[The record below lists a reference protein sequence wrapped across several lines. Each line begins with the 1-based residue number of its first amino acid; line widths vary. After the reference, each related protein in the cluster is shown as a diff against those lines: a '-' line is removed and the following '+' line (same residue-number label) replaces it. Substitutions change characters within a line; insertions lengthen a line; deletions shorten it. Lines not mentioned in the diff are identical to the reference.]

1 MNRKLP
7 NSASPP
13 IRYGLFSIANQL
25 RTGIVLLVATVL
37 LLTSGILISL
47 SFRVQLQQLEVVQQE
62 RSRATASAIDA
73 YLDDLQRKLSY
84 LARVRGLTDLSPE
97 IQQRLLEALTRHNSA
112 YEAVA
117 ILDSTGR
124 VTSSVSPYQKVTF
137 NNLAKSS
144 LFLRAL
150 NQQEDVI
157 SPVELDRTIDQ
168 PVVTLAVPIRNEQDV
183 VNGVLIARIN
193 LKFLWFLLY
202 QTNVSKTGYA
212 YVIDNRN
219 YLIAAK
225 GKVPDVSTLQ
235 DLSKR
240 PFIENFTKLN
250 SAKPLSPYQGL
261 KGVEVIGSLAPIRS
275 LRWKVVVELPTAEA
289 YAPVREML
297 LVMGVALVLAMVLAA
312 GLGVFFSRRI
322 VRPLQVLTRA
332 AARISAGDL
341 DAVVNVRRRNEL
353 GTLAATFN
361 RMTTQLRGLIEEL
374 TRSEQL
380 YRTMARNFPNGAVL
394 LFDKNLRYMLAE
406 GTGLAAEGLS
416 KELLE
421 GKTLW
426 QALPSETCVQV
437 EPIYRA
443 ALAGTTTVTE
453 VSYDDRIYVVHT
465 LPVKNEQGEIF
476 AGMVMTQDITDRKHF
491 ETQLKESEERFRLM
505 VEGSE
510 QVFFYVHDNN
520 YTVEYVSPSVKAVLG
535 YEPEELIGKHCNSL
549 LAGELSLATAIELT
563 QKALL
568 TGQRGDAYVVLS
580 GHKDGR
586 VLVTEVSETPLVRN
600 GQVVGMQGFVR
611 DITERHQALEQLR
624 ATAERDRLL
633 KEMALR
639 IRSSLDL
646 EQILNTTVA
655 EVRQFLQ
662 ADRVLTYRF
671 DDVETP
677 SGKDLRAVVFAES
690 VASKCSSVLGLV
702 LEERAY
708 VEEMK
713 AIYSQGLTQVFHDLS
728 LQLKELSPLRTKY
741 FAQYQ
746 VKASLAVPILL
757 GEQLFGV
764 LVAQQCSNPR
774 EWQPFEIDLLEKL
787 ASQVA
792 IAIQQAKL
800 YEEVQRLNADLEQ
813 RNQELEL
820 RVAERTAHLQ
830 QTNEQLQVKIAE
842 RRQAEEELVT
852 AYHHLHESERQFR
865 TLVANIPGAVYQC
878 HWDADW
884 QMEFIS
890 EAIEEICGYPAS
902 DFVKNH
908 QRTFNSIIHYDD
920 RALTY
925 AVASEAIEAKKPYI
939 LEYRIIHAD
948 GSMRWVYDKG
958 QGVFAEDGEL
968 LSLDGVIF
976 DITERKRVQE
986 ALRESEERYRSI
998 VENASDLICVI
1009 SLDRK
1014 YLYVSPNYSRVL
1026 GYEVEE
1032 MIGREWVPLIH
1043 PEDLAR
1049 LSSCNEKMIESPESR
1064 TSPEYRF
1071 KHKNGSWRWLISTA
1085 SCVRDSTGNP
1095 LHIVAIARD
1104 VTERVRA
1111 EEELRQAKE
1120 AAEIANQAKS
1130 EFLANMSHELRTPLN
1145 GILGYAQ
1152 ILKRDKNLIPQ
1163 QQQGIKIIQ
1172 QCGEHLLTLINDILD
1187 LSKIEARKMELYIS
1201 EFCLPEF
1208 IKDIVEMFR
1217 LRAQEK
1223 GLTFLYEQLTPLPR
1237 AVRGDEQKLRQVLI
1251 NLLGNAVKFTEK
1263 GGVAFKV
1270 GCVGQETAESQ
1281 KLKLKSQNL
1290 NPQSPIPIAPNPH
1303 RSFSEEGPRVPQSP
1317 IPKIRFQVE
1326 DTGIGIP
1333 PDKLEEIFLPFQQV
1347 SEKRLSVGG
1356 TGLGLAISKRLVE
1369 MMGNRLEVKSV
1380 LGEGSI
1386 FWLEL
1391 DLPEVADWH
1400 ETSEAD
1406 EGTIIG
1412 FVGKQRKVLIADD
1425 KWENRAVLV
1434 NLLSPLG
1441 FEVMEATDGEDCL
1454 RKAIEFKPDVV
1465 LMDLV
1470 MPVLNGFEATQQLRQ
1485 TTEFQDVVVIAAS
1498 ASAFESDHRQSLAA
1512 GCNDFI
1518 AKPIRSGEL
1527 LDRLQRHLGLEWVY
1541 ELKTTNEKINNSLE
1555 KSPSSPTSAPIVS
1568 PPAEEVNALYTL
1580 ALIGDVLGIQEQA
1593 AKLEKIDPKFV
1604 PFATEVCQLAKNFQ
1618 VKKLQEFIE
1627 EYINE

>member
-1 MNRKLP
+1 M
-7 NSASPP
+7 
-13 IRYGLFSIANQL
+13 
-25 RTGIVLLVATVL
+25 
-37 LLTSGILISL
+37 
-47 SFRVQLQQLEVVQQE
+47 QQLEVVQQE

-84 LARVRGLTDLSPE
+84 LARVQGLTDLSPE
-97 IQQRLLEALTRHNSA
+97 IQQTLLEALTRHNSA

-117 ILDSTGR
+117 ILDSKGQ
-124 VTSSVSPYQKVTF
+124 VTSSALPYQKVTF

-150 NQQEDVI
+150 KQHEDVI
-157 SPVELDRTIDQ
+157 STVELDRTINQ
-168 PVVTLAVPIRNEQDV
+168 PVVTLAIPIRNGQDIV
-183 VNGVLIARIN
+183 SGVLIARIN

-202 QTNVSKTGYA
+202 QTNVGKTGYA

-219 YLIAAK
+219 FLIATK
-225 GKVPDVSTLQ
+225 GKPPDVSTLQ
-235 DLSKR
+235 DLSTR
-240 PFIENFTKLN
+240 PFIENFIKLN

-261 KGVEVIGSLAPIRS
+261 KGVEVIGSIAPIRS
-275 LRWKVVVELPTAEA
+275 LRWKVVVELPTTEA
-289 YAPVREML
+289 YAPVRQML
-297 LVMGVALVLAMVLAA
+297 LVMGVALVLAIVLAA
-312 GLGVFFSRRI
+312 GLGVFFSRQI

-332 AARISAGDL
+332 AAQISAGDL

-361 RMTTQLRGLIEEL
+361 RMTTQLRGLIEQL

-394 LFDKNLRYMLAE
+394 LFDKNLRYMVAE

-443 ALAGTTTVTE
+443 ALAGTATVTE
-453 VSYDDRIYVVHT
+453 VSYDDHIYVLHA

-535 YEPEELIGKHCNSL
+535 YEPEELIGKDCNIL
-549 LAGELSLATAIELT
+549 VAGELSLATATELT

-568 TGQRGDAYVVLS
+568 TGQGGDAYIVLS

-586 VLVTEVSETPLVRN
+586 VLVTEVLETPLVRN
-600 GQVVGMQGFVR
+600 GQVVGMQGFIR

-633 KEMALR
+633 KEMALQ

-662 ADRVLTYRF
+662 ADRVMIYCFEKIEVQLEDEWR
-671 DDVETP
+671 
-677 SGKDLRAVVFAES
+677 VVVLAES
-690 VASKCSSVLGLV
+690 VAPNWFSGLGLV
-702 LEERAY
+702 VEDRAY
-708 VEEMK
+708 IEEMRSL
-713 AIYSQGLTQVFHDLS
+713 YSPGKVRVFNDLRIHDLS
-728 LQLKELSPLRTKY
+728 QDVSKY
-741 FAQYQ
+741 ITLLQ
-746 VKASLAVPILL
+746 VKASISVPILL

-764 LVAQQCSNPR
+764 LVVHQCTGPR
-774 EWQPFEIDLLEKL
+774 EWQPLAIDLLEKL

-800 YEEVQRLNADLEQ
+800 YEQVQRLNADLEQ

-830 QTNEQLQVKIAE
+830 DANKQLLIEIVE

-865 TLVANIPGAVYQC
+865 TLVSNIPGAVYQC
-878 HWDADW
+878 NWDADW

-890 EAIEEICGYPAS
+890 EALEEICGYPAS
-902 DFVKNH
+902 EFVKNH
-908 QRTFNSIIHYDD
+908 QRTFNSIIHPNDC
-920 RALTY
+920 ALVY
-925 AVASEAIEAKKPYI
+925 ATVSQAIEAKKPYI

-958 QGVFAEDGEL
+958 QGVFAEDGKL
-968 LSLDGVIF
+968 LTLDGAIF

-986 ALRESEERYRSI
+986 ALQESEQRYRSI
-998 VENASDLICVI
+998 VENASDLIAVI
-1009 SLDRK
+1009 SLDGK
-1014 YLYVSPNYSRVL
+1014 YLYVSPNYLPVL

-1032 MIGREWVPLIH
+1032 MIGKEYAPLIH
-1043 PEDLAR
+1043 PEDL
-1049 LSSCNEKMIESPESR
+1049 ESLLGFEAKLLEADGSLR
-1064 TSPEYRF
+1064 GLEYRF
-1071 KHKNGSWRWLISTA
+1071 KHKDGSWRWYVSTV

-1095 LHIVAIARD
+1095 LHIVAIAHD
-1104 VTERVRA
+1104 VTERVQA

-1152 ILKRDKNLIPQ
+1152 ILQRDKNLTPQ
-1163 QQQGIKIIQ
+1163 QQQGIKIVQ

-1208 IKDIVEMFR
+1208 LHSIVEMFR
-1217 LRAQEK
+1217 IRAQQK
-1223 GLTFLYEQLTPLPR
+1223 GLSFLYEQLSPLPR
-1237 AVRGDEQKLRQVLI
+1237 AVGGDEQKLRQVLI

-1270 GCVGQETAESQ
+1270 GCLPSAIE
-1281 KLKLKSQNL
+1281 
-1290 NPQSPIPIAPNPH
+1290 PNP
-1303 RSFSEEGPRVPQSP
+1303 SITENKQQTTN
-1317 IPKIRFQVE
+1317 KIRFQVE

-1333 PDKLEEIFLPFQQV
+1333 AEKLEEIFLPFQQV
-1347 SEKRLSVGG
+1347 GAKRLSMGG
-1356 TGLGLAISKRLVE
+1356 TGLGLSISKRLVE
-1369 MMGNRLEVKSV
+1369 MMGSRLEVKSTP
-1380 LGEGSI
+1380 GEGSI

-1391 DLPEVADWH
+1391 NLPEVANWH
-1400 ETSEAD
+1400 QTSEVD
-1406 EGTIIG
+1406 DKTIIG
-1412 FVGKQRKVLIADD
+1412 FVGKQRKVLITDD
-1425 KWENRAVLV
+1425 KWENRAVLA

-1454 RKAIEFKPDVV
+1454 RKAAEFKPDVV

-1470 MPVLNGFEATQQLRQ
+1470 MPVLDGFEATRQLRQ
-1485 TTEFQDVVVIAAS
+1485 TNDIKDVVVIAAS
-1498 ASAFESDHRQSLAA
+1498 ASAFERDHRQSLAA

-1541 ELKTTNEKINNSLE
+1541 ESKTTSEEINDTLE
-1555 KSPSSPTSAPIVS
+1555 KSTSSPTSAPIVS
-1568 PPAEEVNALYTL
+1568 PPAEEVNALYKL
-1580 ALIGDVLGIQEQA
+1580 ALIGDVIGIQKQA
-1593 AKLEKIDPKFV
+1593 AKLEKIDTKFV
-1604 PFATEVCQLAKNFQ
+1604 SFTTEVCQLAKSFQ
-1618 VKKLQEFIE
+1618 VKKLQEFIGQ
-1627 EYINE
+1627 YINE